1 MNRLIILIALV
12 GCSSG
17 NITTTELDEALSQYD
32 GVPSQD
38 VVVKPRNGD
47 WSYTS
52 VDIASD
58 TCSNL
63 IEMLD
68 LGSGF
73 AVQRSGMSFT
83 MTLDGGDDADCTVGG
98 DLFDCAVI
106 SDSVD
111 SEDAVTLRT
120 TTDTRGVLYSTDVM
134 EGVHELNLSCDG
146 TGCALLE
153 VARDV
158 NFPCT
163 FGVFY
168 TAATQ

>member
-1 MNRLIILIALV
+1 MALV

-17 NITTTELDEALSQYD
+17 NITSTELDEALSQYD
-32 GVPSQD
+32 GDSSAEVI
-38 VVVKPRNGD
+38 KPRNGD

-63 IEMLD
+63 IDMLE

-73 AVQRSGMSFT
+73 EVQRSGLSFT
-83 MTLDGGDDADCTVGG
+83 MSLDGGDDADCEVGG
-98 DLFDCAVI
+98 DQFDCMSV
-106 SDSVD
+106 SDSVNP
-111 SEDAVTLRT
+111 EDAVTFHT
-120 TTDTRGVLYSTDVM
+120 TMDTRGVLYSADAM
-134 EGVHELNLSCDG
+134 EGVHEVDLSCDG
-146 TGCALLE
+146 AGCALLE

-158 NFPCT
+158 NFPCK

-168 TAATQ
+168 TAAAE

>member
-1 MNRLIILIALV
+1 MNRLLLLTTLV

-17 NITTTELDEALSQYD
+17 NITTTELDAALSQYD
-32 GVPSQD
+32 GMPSEET
-38 VVVKPRNGD
+38 VKPRNGD

-63 IEMLD
+63 IDMLD
-68 LGSGF
+68 IGSGF
-73 AVQRSGMSFT
+73 EVERLGTSFT
-83 MTLDGGDDADCTVGG
+83 MRLDGGDDADCTVGG
-98 DLFDCAVI
+98 DLFDCAAV
-106 SDSVD
+106 SDSVN
-111 SEDAVTLRT
+111 SQDAVTLRT
-120 TTDTRGVLYSTDVM
+120 SMDTRGVLYSPDAM
-134 EGVHELNLSCDG
+134 EGVHEVNLSCDG
-146 TGCALLE
+146 AGCALLE